1 MYSAPVRTV
10 KRQAVASRA
19 PRRAAVR
26 GFAALVLALPLV
38 GCGPDG
44 PSPPSP
50 MADPSVAWSQRLRE
64 VVSAEGLV
72 DYAALRGD
80 PAALRDFVGWAAE
93 HGPETERWRGT
104 DDNRRLAF
112 SLNALTAVTLWS
124 VLEGVPRDPA
134 AGRPPFARLRFAL
147 DGDVVRYDRFVAHQV
162 LARIEEP
169 LAVAALPCA
178 ALSCPPVSDRL
189 YEKKDIDDAL
199 ALRMRRWV
207 ASGRLVT
214 DTGAGFTFSP
224 ALRPWL
230 AAFARYDAA
239 ETPCAAVAPY
249 ALQPLR
255 ARLEGPCTY
264 AWGPWDGTLDA
275 VANGAHD
282 RER

>member
-1 MYSAPVRTV
+1 M
-10 KRQAVASRA
+10 
-19 PRRAAVR
+19 R
-26 GFAALVLALPLV
+26 GWLALFMVFSLDA
-38 GCGPDG
+38 CGPDL
-44 PSPPSP
+44 PAPPSP
-50 MADPSVAWSQRLRE
+50 AADPSAAWALRLRE
-64 VVSAEGLV
+64 VVAADGRV

-80 PAALRDFVGWAAE
+80 PTALRDFVGWAAE

-112 SLNALTAVTLWS
+112 SLNALNALALWY
-124 VLEGVPRDPA
+124 VLEGLPRDPA
-134 AGRPPFARLRFAL
+134 LGRSPVASLRFAL
-147 DGDVVRYDRFVAHQV
+147 DGEVVRYDRFVAHQI

-178 ALSCPPVSDRL
+178 ALSCPPVSERL

-207 ASGRLVT
+207 TSGRLVRET
-214 DTGAGFTFSP
+214 DAGFVFSP

-230 AAFARYDAA
+230 VGFARYDAA

-249 ALQPLR
+249 APPTLR
-255 ARLEGPCTY
+255 AGLLGPCSYT
-264 AWGPWDGTLDA
+264 WGPWDSTLDA

-282 RER
+282 R